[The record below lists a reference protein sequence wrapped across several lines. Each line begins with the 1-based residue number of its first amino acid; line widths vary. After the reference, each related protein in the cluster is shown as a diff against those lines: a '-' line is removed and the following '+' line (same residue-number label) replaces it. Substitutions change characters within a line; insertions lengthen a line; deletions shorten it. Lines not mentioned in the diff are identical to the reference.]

1 MAQHRRIYTD
11 PTLLCTIFLKAFFS
25 DFFSIYH
32 LNLKLY
38 NTTQFI
44 VLCTQAAL
52 AQLAV
57 SKEVSSNTIE
67 VDNVEQLKY
76 DFCQEKRCVQKVV
89 MEEKIEYDE
98 VVECEHS
105 YDKRCF
111 TSLSTVYQPE
121 QVNLHQIWEQ
131 LVKFL

>member
-1 MAQHRRIYTD
+1 MHHFSN
-11 PTLLCTIFLKAFFS
+11 PKAFFS
-25 DFFSIYH
+25 EFFPIYY
-32 LNLKLY
+32 LKLY

-67 VDNVEQLKY
+67 VDNVEQLK
-76 DFCQEKRCVQKVV
+76 DNKRCVQKVV
-89 MEEKIEYDE
+89 MEEKMEYEE

-121 QVNLHQIWEQ
+121 QVNLTTSDMGT
-131 LVKFL
+131 VG